1 MSRAVDRDGRSKVT
15 ASTVVTRVA
24 LVAVS
29 LAALAAFAWPFV
41 TESVFAFALA
51 PVLLVVVAL
60 MLDRSIRT
68 GTTVAMLGVLTAVAT
83 TLRLMSAGF
92 GGFELVFT
100 VVILSGAAYGAR
112 FGFLLGVTTILASSL
127 IWGGI
132 GPWTAFQAFAL
143 GWVGAGAGLIGR
155 LRGRRGSARRTGEHP
170 VDRRGIGTLVA
181 YGIVAS
187 YVFGALMNLW
197 FWPIATGPGTD
208 ISFVAGAPLLDNI
221 QRFVGYSLVTSTLTW
236 DTVRALTT
244 AVGVAATGAMVLR
257 ALGRAPIARPRS
269 TSPRGDGTQTRRS
282 TVRDATAT
290 LPTVPRQSAQ
300 A

>member
-1 MSRAVDRDGRSKVT
+1 MTSSLNTFVIRAT
-15 ASTVVTRVA
+15 
-24 LVAVS
+24 LVGVS
-29 LAALAAFAWPFV
+29 LLALAAFAWPFV
-41 TESVFAFALA
+41 TEAVLALA
-51 PVLLVVVAL
+51 VLPVLLVIMAL
-60 MLDRSIRT
+60 TLDRSIRV

-83 TLRLMSAGF
+83 ALRLMSTGF

-143 GWVGAGAGLIGR
+143 GWVGAGAGMIDPRSRRFGVGPKGG
-155 LRGRRGSARRTGEHP
+155 LRTRIVVLA
-170 VDRRGIGTLVA
+170 V
-181 YGIVAS
+181 YGALAS

-197 FWPIATGPGTD
+197 FWPIAVGPATD
-208 ISFVAGAPLLDNI
+208 ISFISGGSFAENA
-221 QRFVGYSLVTSTLTW
+221 QRFFGYTLVTSTFTW
-236 DTVRALTT
+236 DSVRAVTT
-244 AVGVAATGAMVLR
+244 VIGIVATGAPVLR
-257 ALGRAPIARPRS
+257 ALNRASIATSTTRRS
-269 TSPRGDGTQTRRS
+269 TSPQDDGRQTRRS

-290 LPTVPRQSAQ
+290 LPRAPHQSAQ